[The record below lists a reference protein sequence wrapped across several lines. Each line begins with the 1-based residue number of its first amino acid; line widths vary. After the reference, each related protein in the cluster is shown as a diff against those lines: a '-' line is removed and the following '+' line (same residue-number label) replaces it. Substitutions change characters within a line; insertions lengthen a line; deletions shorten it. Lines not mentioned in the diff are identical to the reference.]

1 MSCNLAV
8 DPQLHIV
15 TIFYLY
21 YSQAL
26 AVNKRL
32 LRDRKICFELPSTF
46 FEMDL
51 EELENGNEPKLP
63 EFKLG
68 INVISSLASNS
79 HSSLFDWYVN
89 RQADKFWNNSR
100 QE

>member
-1 MSCNLAV
+1 
-8 DPQLHIV
+8 
-15 TIFYLY
+15 
-21 YSQAL
+21 
-26 AVNKRL
+26 
-32 LRDRKICFELPSTF
+32 
-46 FEMDL
+46 MDL

-68 INVISSLASNS
+68 MNVIPSLTSNFQPS
-79 HSSLFDWYVN
+79 PFVRYVN